1 MYHNK
6 GLEWDTILANSHHHP
21 NSSNLVSFHLSSN
34 SNSNTQEDTQ
44 AITIPSTEE
53 DHLHHHQLLDQVQD
67 K

>member
-6 GLEWDTILANSHHHP
+6 GLERDTILANSHHHP
-21 NSSNLVSFHLSSN
+21 NSSNLVSFRLSS

-44 AITIPSTEE
+44 AITIPTEE